1 MALPKKQAA
10 RLLTLSPFASAY
22 ARPLKG
28 EAAHV
33 SPQRHTGSFVKKSL
47 RTAAS
52 VTLILGASDVLA
64 PYSAEA
70 QDALICGPQ
79 YSTVDAI
86 RAGIAQ
92 AAPEMIN
99 LTVDETDRYLDL
111 LGQGRPENSWGKTA
125 VIVVV
130 PDRGALVGMT
140 DGTNMCSPYLRVT
153 AQSHEAAIGA
163 VMGIAI

>member
-1 MALPKKQAA
+1 MYP
-10 RLLTLSPFASAY
+10 
-22 ARPLKG
+22 
-28 EAAHV
+28 
-33 SPQRHTGSFVKKSL
+33 PQRHTGSFMKMSL
-47 RTAAS
+47 RAAAC
-52 VTLILGASDVLA
+52 VTLMTGASAMFA
-64 PYSAEA
+64 PIAAEA
-70 QDALICGPQ
+70 QEALTCGPQ
-79 YSTVDAI
+79 YSTVDAV

-153 AQSHEAAIGA
+153 ARNHEAAIGA